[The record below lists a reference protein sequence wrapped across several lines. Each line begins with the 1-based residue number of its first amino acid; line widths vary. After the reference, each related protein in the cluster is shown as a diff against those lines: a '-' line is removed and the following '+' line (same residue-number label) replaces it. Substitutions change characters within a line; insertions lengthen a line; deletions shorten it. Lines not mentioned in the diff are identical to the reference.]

1 MDQTGLS
8 LLILGAVS
16 YQAIIMAGLIVW
28 LWKRGI
34 RVPASVNIKQ
44 ESTTE
49 RKKMAGVVA
58 LFWITTLAI
67 IFGTW

>member
-8 LLILGAVS
+8 LLVIGAVS
-16 YQAIIMAGLIVW
+16 YQAVMMIGLIGW

-34 RVPASVNIKQ
+34 RVPDSVSIDQ
-44 ESTTE
+44 ETTTE
-49 RKKMAGVVA
+49 RKKMIGVVA
-58 LFWITTLAI
+58 LFWVTALTI